1 MNLSF
6 FVHADND
13 FAGRAST
20 RFGLSFVPPPPPPK
34 DLLKLIIRGLL
45 RVRRRTVQ
53 RCVRVSYKNVYNR
66 SD

>member
-20 RFGLSFVPPPPPPK
+20 RFGLSFVPPPTTPE
-34 DLLKLIIRGLL
+34 GLVKINNSGVTPCTSSYRTTVRT
-45 RVRRRTVQ
+45 RVV
-53 RCVRVSYKNVYNR
+53 
-66 SD
+66 